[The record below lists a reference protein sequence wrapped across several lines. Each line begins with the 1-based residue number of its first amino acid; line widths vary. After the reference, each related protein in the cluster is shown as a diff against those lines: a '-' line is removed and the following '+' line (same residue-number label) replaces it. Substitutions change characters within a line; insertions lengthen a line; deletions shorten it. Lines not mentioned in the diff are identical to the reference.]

1 MNENKFNKGQYEKAA
16 ERAKE
21 LLDKG
26 IGITEIINMTGL
38 SEERINKIHNKMKR

>member
-1 MNENKFNKGQYEKAA
+1 MKKFRHGEYEEAA

-26 IGITEIINMTGL
+26 VGITEIINMTGL
-38 SEERINKIHNKMKR
+38 SEERINKLHNNMKRE

>member
-1 MNENKFNKGQYEKAA
+1 MKERRFRKGEYEEAA

-26 IGITEIINMTGL
+26 VGITEIISVTGL
-38 SEERINKIHNKMKR
+38 SEDRINKLHKKMNR